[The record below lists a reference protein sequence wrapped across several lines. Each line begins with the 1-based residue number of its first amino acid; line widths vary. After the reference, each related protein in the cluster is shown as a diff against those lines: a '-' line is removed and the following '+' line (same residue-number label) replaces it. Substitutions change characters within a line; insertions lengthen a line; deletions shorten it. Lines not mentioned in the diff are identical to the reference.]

1 MPHPNSYLRW
11 FQRRHWVGCSGPLPG
26 TLRDGPPPNLAL
38 FETPYV
44 SSAGKPLAV
53 STSKPHQQPVELH
66 RCQGPSG
73 VIIALGDYPTL
84 KPFRQKNS
92 RNTRL
97 TSRYRDVSTSK
108 LRKTARVPSII
119 SAGMSVRLFCKP
131 SRQGSR
137 GSYFTKEAVRRLLPN
152 EQEVSRAQV
161 GLSEIPP
168 GPQCWCTTS
177 STVGSVSS
185 VQRNERLRK
194 TNGTVSAAPIPG
206 RHRSSRRGGRISLR
220 ASEVSSVGQGVKR
233 PVLVRQNVLRPL
245 TVQGIPEPRT
255 AVIYPAKPALCLRCP
270 PC

>member
-1 MPHPNSYLRW
+1 M
-11 FQRRHWVGCSGPLPG
+11 FRRRNCEKLPAF
-26 TLRDGPPPNLAL
+26 P
-38 FETPYV
+38 
-44 SSAGKPLAV
+44 
-53 STSKPHQQPVELH
+53 
-66 RCQGPSG
+66 
-73 VIIALGDYPTL
+73 
-84 KPFRQKNS
+84 
-92 RNTRL
+92 
-97 TSRYRDVSTSK
+97 
-108 LRKTARVPSII
+108 
-119 SAGMSVRLFCKP
+119 RLFRPACP
-131 SRQGSR
+131 FGSFASPQDKEV
-137 GSYFTKEAVRRLLPN
+137 GDPMFTKDAARRLLQN

-161 GLSEIPP
+161 GLSEIRP
-168 GPQCWCTTS
+168 GPQCWRTTS